1 MQALKQLFT
10 KPGGRTFGIVWAGQ
24 LLSNLGSSMT
34 SFGLAVWV
42 FRETGSATQ
51 LALIVLASRGPMLL
65 VSPFVGALV
74 DRWDRRIAMILADAG
89 AAVGTLATLLLLA
102 TGTLEIWHL
111 YLTLSF
117 SGLFQAFQFPAYSA
131 ATTLMVAREDYARA
145 SGLVQLAGSLAQVA
159 APTVAAGLV
168 VTAGLPVI
176 FLIDFVTFAAA
187 VGVLLVVRFP
197 QAQPAE
203 RRGSGLRGLL
213 LEAKAGLDFV
223 VERRALLILLLSF
236 VVVNF
241 AFAFQSVLALPL
253 LLHLGSEQT
262 AGAIVS
268 IGALGI
274 VAGSLVLSV
283 WGGPRDRIAGVYAPI
298 VAMGAGLILMGARPS
313 IAWVV
318 VGILLMNGTHPI
330 AGGSSQ
336 SIWQSKVPPELQ
348 GRVFA
353 VRQVSAIAASP
364 IAFLSAG
371 VLADRVFEPLM
382 ASDRGLLTDLLGF
395 GPGRGIGLLFVLS
408 GVLAVVVALAAWNHQ
423 QIRSIEESIPDLEPE
438 QIPAA
443 A

>member
-1 MQALKQLFT
+1 
-10 KPGGRTFGIVWAGQ
+10 
-24 LLSNLGSSMT
+24 
-34 SFGLAVWV
+34 
-42 FRETGSATQ
+42 
-51 LALIVLASRGPMLL
+51 
-65 VSPFVGALV
+65 
-74 DRWDRRIAMILADAG
+74 
-89 AAVGTLATLLLLA
+89 
-102 TGTLEIWHL
+102 
-111 YLTLSF
+111 
-117 SGLFQAFQFPAYSA
+117 
-131 ATTLMVAREDYARA
+131 
-145 SGLVQLAGSLAQVA
+145 
-159 APTVAAGLV
+159 
-168 VTAGLPVI
+168 
-176 FLIDFVTFAAA
+176 
-187 VGVLLVVRFP
+187 
-197 QAQPAE
+197 
-203 RRGSGLRGLL
+203 
-213 LEAKAGLDFV
+213 
-223 VERRALLILLLSF
+223 
-236 VVVNF
+236 
-241 AFAFQSVLALPL
+241 
-253 LLHLGSEQT
+253 
-262 AGAIVS
+262 
-268 IGALGI
+268 
-274 VAGSLVLSV
+274 
-283 WGGPRDRIAGVYAPI
+283 
-298 VAMGAGLILMGARPS
+298 MGAGLILMGARPS